1 MKKDISAEQF
11 TLEYLTK
18 KCDSV
23 SDLIE
28 IVSELVVKVEKFYK
42 VDGGEKK
49 LIVIKVVNLV
59 VDHCFEDEAQRELAR
74 DFVSLVLPNLI
85 DTMVKVGNQFV
96 KKTSRCCFPKR
107 KNKKCKK

>member
-1 MKKDISAEQF
+1 MKKDICAEQF
-11 TLEYLTK
+11 TLDYLTK
-18 KCDSV
+18 KCDSLQDLIDIV
-23 SDLIE
+23 SD
-28 IVSELVVKVEKFYK
+28 LVVKVEKFYK

-74 DFVSLVLPNLI
+74 EFVSIILPNLI
-85 DTMVKVGNQFV
+85 DTFVKVGNTFI

-107 KNKKCKK
+107 KSKKCKK

>member
-1 MKKDISAEQF
+1 MKKDIWAEQF

-18 KCDSV
+18 RCDSLQDLIDIV
-23 SDLIE
+23 SD
-28 IVSELVVKVEKFYK
+28 LVVKVEKFYK

-59 VDHCFEDEAQRELAR
+59 VDHCFNDQAQKELAR
-74 DFVSLVLPNLI
+74 EFVEFILPDLI

-96 KKTSRCCFPKR
+96 KKSKKCCFPKR